1 MQDEERTNNEN
12 KLRVETVLKISKKI
26 PKAYIMQGSSCA
38 RCDINSTCSV
48 RGSLA
53 C

>member
-1 MQDEERTNNEN
+1 MLNEERTNNEN
-12 KLRVETVLKISKKI
+12 KLRVEAVLKISKKI

-38 RCDINSTCSV
+38 RCEATSTCSI
-48 RGSLA
+48 RGSLN

>member
-38 RCDINSTCSV
+38 RCDGGSTCSV